1 MSLQLRFI
9 PSVPEDTVRVARV
22 AFPDGNPY
30 LRLRDELGTIF
41 HDVDFADLYPRTG
54 QPALAPW
61 RLALVTVLQF
71 REDLSDRSAAD
82 AVRAR
87 IDWKYLL
94 GLELTDPGFDAT
106 VLCQFRSRLIAG
118 GGEEVLLEKLL
129 VRCKTL
135 GLLKARGRQRT
146 DSIHVLARVR
156 ATNRLGCVIETM
168 RQALNSLAI
177 VAPDWLREHSPAEW
191 VERYGRRPDESRLPT
206 AQGDRQAY
214 ACQVGEDGHALLA
227 AIYGPDSPSW
237 LGEVPVVET
246 LRRVWV
252 QQFSVEAGCVQ
263 WRTDKDGVPPAR
275 LFISSP
281 HDVEARYSKKSTT
294 TWVGYKVHL
303 TETCMDEAPHLIVHV
318 ATTPAPVADGDV
330 TPTIHEALR
339 GADLLPGKHMAD
351 TAYVDA
357 ELLADSRRDY
367 GVDLIE
373 PTRPDYKWQ
382 SRAGDGFAASEFAI
396 DWDRRHATCPEG
408 RASVSWS
415 PAVDR
420 GHNEVIKIKF
430 SAKDCGAC
438 PSHARCTKA
447 KRRSITVRRRDQYEA
462 LQAARSREASEEYR
476 AEYNRR
482 AGIEGTISQGVRA
495 CGLRRSRYIGEAK
508 AHLQHVATA
517 TAMDVV
523 RITDWRITD
532 WLADRPREVT
542 RTSAFTRLMAAADAA

>member
-1 MSLQLRFI
+1 VSLQLRLV
-9 PSVPEDTVRVARV
+9 PPVPEDTARVARA

-30 LRLRDELGTIF
+30 LRLRDELGTLF
-41 HDVDFADLYPRTG
+41 HDADFADLYPLRG

-71 REDLSDRSAAD
+71 REDLSDRPAAD

-94 GLELTDPGFDAT
+94 GLELTDPGFDAS
-106 VLCQFRSRLIAG
+106 VLSEFRARLLAG
-118 GGEEVLLEKLL
+118 GAEGLLLEKLL
-129 VRCKTL
+129 ARCKTL

-146 DSIHVLARVR
+146 DSTHVLARVR
-156 ATNRLGCVIETM
+156 ATNRLGCAIEAL
-168 RQALNSLAI
+168 RHVLNSLA
-177 VAPDWLREHSPAEW
+177 VAAPGWLRDHSHPDW

-214 ACQVGEDGHALLA
+214 ANRVGEDGYSLLA
-227 AIYGPDSPSW
+227 AVYGPGSPSW
-237 LGEVPVVET
+237 LGEVPAVET

-252 QQFSVEAGCVQ
+252 QQFAVDAGQVH
-263 WRTDKDGVPPAR
+263 WRTEEEGVPPAR

-281 HDVEARYSKKSTT
+281 HDVEARYGKKSTT

-303 TETCMDEAPHLIVHV
+303 TETCENDEPHLIVHV

-339 GADLLPGKHMAD
+339 SADLLPGKHMAD

-357 ELLADSRRDY
+357 ELLADSRREY
-367 GVDLIE
+367 GVDLIG
-373 PTRPDYKWQ
+373 PTRPDYRWQ
-382 SRAGDGFAASEFAI
+382 SRAGEGFAASDFTI
-396 DWDRRHATCPEG
+396 DWDRQRATCPEG

-438 PSHARCTKA
+438 PARTRCTEA
-447 KRRSITVRRRDQYEA
+447 KRRSITVRPRDQYEA
-462 LQAARSREASEEYR
+462 LQVARSREASEEYR
-476 AEYNRR
+476 LEYNRR

-517 TAMDVV
+517 TAMNVV
-523 RITDWRITD
+523 RITDW
-532 WLADRPREVT
+532 LAAKPREVT

>member
-1 MSLQLRFI
+1 VSLQLRLV
-9 PSVPEDTVRVARV
+9 PPVPEDTARVARA

-41 HDVDFADLYPRTG
+41 HDADFADLYPLRG

-61 RLALVTVLQF
+61 RLALITVLQF
-71 REDLSDRSAAD
+71 REDLSDRPAAD

-106 VLCQFRSRLIAG
+106 ALCEFRSRLLAG
-118 GGEEVLLEKLL
+118 GAEGLLLEKLL
-129 VRCKTL
+129 TRCKTL

-146 DSIHVLARVR
+146 DSTHVLARVR
-156 ATNRLGCVIETM
+156 ATNRLGCAIETL
-168 RQALNSLAI
+168 RHALNSLAV
-177 VAPDWLREHSPAEW
+177 VAPDWLRDHSPSEW
-191 VERYGRRPDESRLPT
+191 VDRYGRRPDESRLPT

-227 AIYGPDSPSW
+227 AAYGPGAPLW
-237 LGEVPVVET
+237 LGEVPAVET

-252 QQFSVEAGCVQ
+252 QQFAVDGGRVL
-263 WRTDKDGVPPAR
+263 WRTDAEGVPPAR

-281 HDVEARYSKKSTT
+281 HDVEARYGKKSTT

-303 TETCMDEAPHLIVHV
+303 TETCEDEAPHLIVHV
-318 ATTPAPVADGDV
+318 ATTPAPAADGDV
-330 TPTIHEALR
+330 TPAVHEGLR
-339 GADLLPGKHMAD
+339 GADLLPGKHIVD

-357 ELLADSRRDY
+357 ELRVDSHREY
-367 GVDLIE
+367 GVDLIG

-382 SRAGDGFAASEFAI
+382 SQAGQGFAARDFTIE
-396 DWDRRHATCPEG
+396 WDQQKATCPEG
-408 RASVSWS
+408 RTSIGWS

-420 GHNEVIKIKF
+420 GHNEVLKIKF
-430 SAKDCGAC
+430 SSKDCGAC
-438 PSHARCTKA
+438 PAHARCTKA
-447 KRRSITVRRRDQYEA
+447 KRRSITVRPRDQYEA
-462 LQAARSREASEEYR
+462 LQAARSRELSEEYR

-482 AGIEGTISQGVRA
+482 AGVEGTISQGVRA
-495 CGLRRSRYIGEAK
+495 CGLRQSRYVGEAK

-517 TAMDVV
+517 TAINVA
-523 RITDWRITD
+523 RLTD
-532 WLADRPREVT
+532 WLADRPRERT
-542 RTSAFTRLMAAADAA
+542 RTSAFTRLMTVADAA